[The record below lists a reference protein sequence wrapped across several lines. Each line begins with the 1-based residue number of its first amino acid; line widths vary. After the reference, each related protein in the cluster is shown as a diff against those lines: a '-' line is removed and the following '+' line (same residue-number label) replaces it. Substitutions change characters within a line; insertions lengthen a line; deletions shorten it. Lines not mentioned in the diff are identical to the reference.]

1 VAARLF
7 LKREDAIMESMT
19 SYAAIE
25 KSTEQFSYSVEVRSL
40 NSKYLEVNVNLPK
53 ILRGDENEYIQL
65 IKERFTRGKLEL
77 NIDVFDWIESRS
89 VTVNT
94 ALMKKYYVELEQA
107 KKKLGIANPLS
118 FDILVTLDGVLQ
130 RQRSQLSEKSQRDIF
145 RTLNMVIRK
154 NLEMRKRE
162 GRSIK
167 SDIQKSLKNISNC
180 VGEIR
185 AQSRNTAE
193 ALYEKL
199 KTNIQKLTDGPV
211 DDVRLYTEIA
221 ILADKVDVNEELIR
235 LDDHLSKF
243 KQTMNEKG
251 QVGKKLD
258 FLAQEM
264 FREINTI
271 ASKSNNARISHLV
284 VEVKNN
290 VDKIRE
296 HCRNIV

>member
-1 VAARLF
+1 M
-7 LKREDAIMESMT
+7 MESMT
-19 SYAAIE
+19 SYASIE

-53 ILRGDENEYIQL
+53 ILRGDENDYIQL

-77 NIDVFDWIESRS
+77 NIDLFDWNESRS

-94 ALMKKYYVELEQA
+94 ALMRKYYAELNQA
-107 KKKLGIANPLS
+107 KRKLGIENPLS

-145 RTLNMVIRK
+145 KTLDMVIRK

-167 SDIQKSLKNISNC
+167 SDIQKSLKSISSS
-180 VGEIR
+180 VVDIR
-185 AQSRNTAE
+185 AQSKNTAE
-193 ALYEKL
+193 VLYEKL
-199 KTNIQKLTDGPV
+199 KANIQKLTDGPV

-221 ILADKVDVNEELIR
+221 ILADKLDVNEELIR

-251 QVGKKLD
+251 QIGKKLD
-258 FLAQEM
+258 FIAQEM

-271 ASKSNNARISHLV
+271 ASKANNARISHLV
-284 VEVKNN
+284 VEAKNN
-290 VDKIRE
+290 IDKIRE

>member
-1 VAARLF
+1 
-7 LKREDAIMESMT
+7 MESMT

-40 NSKYLEVNVNLPK
+40 NSKYLEVNVNLPR

-77 NIDVFDWIESRS
+77 SIDIFDWIESRS

-94 ALMKKYYVELEQA
+94 ALMKKYYSELDRA
-107 KKKLGIANPLS
+107 KKKLGIENPFS
-118 FDILVTLDGVLQ
+118 FDVLVTLDGVLQ
-130 RQRSQLSEKSQRDIF
+130 KQRSQLSEKSQRDIF
-145 RTLNMVIRK
+145 RTLDMVIRK

-167 SDIQKSLKNISNC
+167 SDIQKSLKSISDC
-180 VGEIR
+180 VSEIR
-185 AQSRNTAE
+185 KQSRSAAE

-199 KTNIQKLTDGPV
+199 KTNIQKLADGPV

-221 ILADKVDVNEELIR
+221 ILADKIDVNEELIR

-251 QVGKKLD
+251 QIGKKLD

>member
-1 VAARLF
+1 VTAGLF
-7 LKREDAIMESMT
+7 LKSEEAMMESMT
-19 SYAAIE
+19 SYASIE

-53 ILRGDENEYIQL
+53 ILRGDENDYIQL

-77 NIDVFDWIESRS
+77 NIDLFDWNESRS

-94 ALMKKYYVELEQA
+94 ALMRKYYAELNQA
-107 KKKLGIANPLS
+107 KRKLGIENPLS

-145 RTLNMVIRK
+145 KTLDMVIRK

-167 SDIQKSLKNISNC
+167 SDIQKSLKSISSS
-180 VGEIR
+180 VVDIR
-185 AQSRNTAE
+185 AQSKNTAE
-193 ALYEKL
+193 VLYEKL
-199 KTNIQKLTDGPV
+199 KANIQKLTDGPV

-221 ILADKVDVNEELIR
+221 ILADKLDVNEELIR

-251 QVGKKLD
+251 QIGKKLD
-258 FLAQEM
+258 FIAQEM

-271 ASKSNNARISHLV
+271 ASKANNARISHLV

-290 VDKIRE
+290 IDKIRE

>member
-1 VAARLF
+1 MTAGLF
-7 LKREDAIMESMT
+7 LKSEEAMMESMT
-19 SYAAIE
+19 SYASIE

-53 ILRGDENEYIQL
+53 ILRGDENDYIQL

-77 NIDVFDWIESRS
+77 NIDLFDWNESRS

-94 ALMKKYYVELEQA
+94 ALMRKYYAELNQA
-107 KKKLGIANPLS
+107 KRKLGIENPLS

-145 RTLNMVIRK
+145 KTLDMVIRK

-167 SDIQKSLKNISNC
+167 SDIQKSLKSISSS
-180 VGEIR
+180 VVDIR
-185 AQSRNTAE
+185 AQSKNTAE
-193 ALYEKL
+193 VLYEKL
-199 KTNIQKLTDGPV
+199 KANIQKLTDGPV

-221 ILADKVDVNEELIR
+221 ILADKLDVNEELIR

-251 QVGKKLD
+251 QIGKKLD
-258 FLAQEM
+258 FIAQEM

-271 ASKSNNARISHLV
+271 ASKANNARISHLV

-290 VDKIRE
+290 IDKIRE

>member
-1 VAARLF
+1 M
-7 LKREDAIMESMT
+7 MESMT
-19 SYAAIE
+19 SYASIE

-53 ILRGDENEYIQL
+53 ILRGDENDYIQL

-77 NIDVFDWIESRS
+77 NIDLFDWNESRS

-94 ALMKKYYVELEQA
+94 ALMRKYYAELNQA
-107 KKKLGIANPLS
+107 KRKLGIENPLS

-145 RTLNMVIRK
+145 KTLDMVIRK

-167 SDIQKSLKNISNC
+167 SDIQKSLKSISSS
-180 VGEIR
+180 VVDIR
-185 AQSRNTAE
+185 AQSKNTAE
-193 ALYEKL
+193 VLYEKL
-199 KTNIQKLTDGPV
+199 KANIQKLTDGPV

-221 ILADKVDVNEELIR
+221 ILADKLDVNEELIR

-251 QVGKKLD
+251 QIGKKLD
-258 FLAQEM
+258 FIAQEM

-271 ASKSNNARISHLV
+271 ASKANNARISHLV

-290 VDKIRE
+290 IDKIRE